1 MTRHLLS
8 LLVFLTIV
16 MGVGIAIGISTA
28 PGEWYAGLIK
38 PAFNPPN
45 WIFGPVWTILYVFI
59 AIAGWRTWQRDR
71 NGGAMK
77 VWYAQLLL
85 NFVWSPL
92 FFAAQ
97 RVDLAL
103 GVIFLLLGSIT
114 VFIVRTRDQ
123 DRLSANLFL
132 PYAAWVAFAA
142 ALNGSLLFLNGA
154 NG

>member
-16 MGVGIAIGISTA
+16 MGGGIAIGIATA
-28 PGEWYAGLIK
+28 PGEWYGGLIK

-59 AIAGWRTWQRDR
+59 AIAGWRSWQRDR
-71 NGGAMK
+71 NGRAMK
-77 VWYAQLLL
+77 VWYGQMFL
-85 NFVWSPL
+85 NFLWSPL

-97 RVDLAL
+97 RIDLAF
-103 GVIFLLLGSIT
+103 GVILLLLGSIT
-114 VFIVRTRDQ
+114 VFVALTWDQ
-123 DRLSANLFL
+123 DRPSAILFL
-132 PYAAWVAFAA
+132 AYAAWVAFAS
-142 ALNGSLLFLNGA
+142 ALNGSLLFLNGV